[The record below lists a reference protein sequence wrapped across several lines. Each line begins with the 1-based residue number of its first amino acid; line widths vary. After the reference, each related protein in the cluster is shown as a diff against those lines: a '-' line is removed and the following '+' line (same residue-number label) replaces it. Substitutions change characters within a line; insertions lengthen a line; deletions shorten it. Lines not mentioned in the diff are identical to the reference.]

1 MTCHASRFT
10 KHSNILDSQPMAVQQ
25 EWWHFFLKRAC
36 CCLQLLADCSQLGK
50 IMCLCMPVCT
60 AWAVPER
67 CTKSTAIDFALNALD
82 CLLKNPS
89 GTMARWLAGAQTW
102 NQIWTLLSDQ
112 VDDQLVV
119 KILWLLFLRSR
130 MSFPRKWEKLW
141 ISVTQFVQK
150 SSILSFYY
158 FAAYD

>member
-10 KHSNILDSQPMAVQQ
+10 KHFKILDSQPMAVQQ
-25 EWWHFFLKRAC
+25 EWWHFFLKWAW

-50 IMCLCMPVCT
+50 IICLCKQ
-60 AWAVPER
+60 PEQ
-67 CTKSTAIDFALNALD
+67 CQSTAPRALPLILD

-89 GTMARWLAGAQTW
+89 GMIARWLAGAQTW